1 MKLSKNPE
9 VNKLLTLFAF
19 LLAFF
24 MITALLFSLAGRH
37 HLKQAIINNQASI
50 IGAISEKYPEA
61 EQEVIRQI
69 TQTDQDAALR
79 GKAVLSKYGIDA
91 KDKQLDTPLMQNC
104 FRYNLSISLL
114 LVLLT
119 CSAFIMAVLLFL
131 KKQYGQ
137 IREISC
143 YAGKINTGDYSLD
156 IRDNREG
163 DLSILKNEIY
173 KITTMLK
180 EQSTALKRDKILLAD
195 SLADISHQLKTPLT
209 SLFVLNDLLSE
220 DPSEQNREKYLDRM
234 RSQLKRV
241 EWLVTSLLKLSKL
254 DAGTVT
260 MKREDIYV
268 LAIVE
273 KALESLSIPLDVKLL
288 KLNVEGKKS
297 VKFCGDFNWSC
308 EALIN
313 ILKNCI
319 EHTPEKGQLRISF
332 DENPLYTVI
341 TIKDSGPGI
350 APEDLPY
357 IFNRFYKGKNAAEN
371 QVGIGLAM
379 AQAIVAKQGGD
390 ITVTSENNRGSE
402 FTIKFYRASTKQRRS
417 L

>member
-9 VNKLLTLFAF
+9 ANRLVTLFAF
-19 LLAFF
+19 LLAIF
-24 MITALLFSLAGRH
+24 MITALLFSLAGRYH
-37 HLKQAIINNQASI
+37 IKQAVINNQASI
-50 IGAISEKYPEA
+50 IGIISEKHPEA
-61 EQEVIRQI
+61 EQDVIRQI
-69 TQTDQDAALR
+69 TQTDRDAALK
-79 GKAVLSKYGIDA
+79 GKAALSKYGIDA
-91 KDKQLDTPLMQNC
+91 GGMRLDTPLMQNC

-119 CSAFIMAVLLFL
+119 GSAFILAILLFL

-209 SLFVLNDLLSE
+209 SLYVLSDLLSE
-220 DPSEQNREKYLDRM
+220 DPSEQNREKYLDQM

-260 MKREDIYV
+260 MKRDDVYV
-268 LAIVE
+268 HALVE
-273 KALESLSIPLDVKLL
+273 KALESLSIPLDIKMLQL
-288 KLNVEGKKS
+288 DVEGEKN

-319 EHTPEKGQLRISF
+319 EHTPEQGQLRISF

-350 APEDLPY
+350 TQEDLPY
-357 IFNRFYKGKNAAEN
+357 IFNRFYKGKNAAPD

-402 FTIKFYRASTKQRRS
+402 FTIKFYRSIN
-417 L
+417 

>member
-1 MKLSKNPE
+1 MKLSNNPE
-9 VNKLLTLFAF
+9 VNRLMTLFAF

-37 HLKQAIINNQASI
+37 HLKQAFINNQASM
-50 IGAISEKYPEA
+50 IGMISEKYPEA
-61 EQEVIRQI
+61 EQDVIRQT
-69 TQTDQDAALR
+69 TQTDEDAAIR
-79 GKAVLSKYGIDA
+79 GKAVLSRYGIDA
-91 KDKQLDTPLMQNC
+91 KDTQLDTPLMQNC
-104 FRYNLSISLL
+104 FHYNLSLTLL

-119 CSAFIMAVLLFL
+119 GCAFIAAISLFL

-137 IREISC
+137 IREVSC

-209 SLFVLNDLLSE
+209 SLYVLNDLLSE
-220 DPSEQNREKYLDRM
+220 DPSEQNREKYLNRM

-260 MKREDIYV
+260 MKREEVYV
-268 LAIVE
+268 HTLVE
-273 KALESLSIPLDVKLL
+273 KALESLSIPLDIKMLQL
-288 KLNVEGKKS
+288 DVEGEKN

-341 TIKDSGPGI
+341 TVKDSGPGI

-357 IFNRFYKGKNAAEN
+357 IFNRFYKGKNAAED

-402 FTIKFYRASTKQRRS
+402 FTIKFYRNIN
-417 L
+417 

>member
-9 VNKLLTLFAF
+9 VNRLMILFAI
-19 LLAFF
+19 LLAVF
-24 MITALLFSLAGRH
+24 MITALLLSLAGRH
-37 HLKQAIINNQASI
+37 HLKQAVINNQASI
-50 IGAISEKYPEA
+50 IGAISDKYPEA
-61 EQEVIRQI
+61 EQEVIKQI
-69 TQTDQDAALR
+69 TQTDRESALR
-79 GKAVLSKYGIDA
+79 GQAVLSRYGIDA
-91 KDKQLDTPLMQNC
+91 ADLQLNTPLMQNC
-104 FRYNLSISLL
+104 FHYNTAINLL
-114 LVLLT
+114 LVFLT
-119 CSAFIMAVLLFL
+119 GSAFIAAVLLFL
-131 KKQYGQ
+131 KKQYSQ
-137 IREISC
+137 IQEIAC
-143 YAGKINTGDYSLD
+143 YTGKINAGDYSLD

-163 DLSILKNEIY
+163 SLSILKNEIY

-180 EQSTALKRDKILLAD
+180 EQSAALKRDKILLAE

-209 SLFVLNDLLSE
+209 SLYVLNDLLSE
-220 DPSEQNREKYLDRM
+220 DPKNREKYLHRM

-254 DAGTVT
+254 DAGTIN
-260 MKREDIYV
+260 MKRDDVYV
-268 LAIVE
+268 HALVE
-273 KALESLSIPLDVKLL
+273 KSLESLSIPLDIKMLQL
-288 KLNVEGKKS
+288 DVEGEQS

-319 EHTPEKGQLRISF
+319 EHTPEQGQLKISF
-332 DENPLYTVI
+332 DENPLYTII

-357 IFNRFYKGKNAAEN
+357 IFNRFYKGKNAAED

-402 FTIKFYRASTKQRRS
+402 FIIKFYQNVN
-417 L
+417 